1 MHGGLKKIN
10 DDDNLIYSEAG
21 VSCSKLSKFSAR
33 KGLADSA
40 FFSGMEI
47 AFVTANKLK
56 IELDR
61 KQGLISGKILTF
73 FVKNTSNFISTLL
86 LGNNIFLVVYGIYMA
101 KFLEPFLA
109 HLITSPA
116 LILITQTILSTLL
129 VLVTGEF
136 LPKAFFR
143 INPNR
148 KIKYMA
154 IPLLL
159 VYGILYIPTVITIGI
174 SKLFLKIVGVD
185 TTYSQQAFTRV
196 DLDHYVR
203 EINSRMETKG
213 EMENEIQI
221 LQNALEFSKVK
232 ARDCLIPRTE
242 IEAVSIDVDLDSLK
256 KRFIETGY
264 SKIVVYRDSIDN
276 IIGYVH
282 AFELFHQPKSI
293 REILMPVSIVPEAV
307 LVKELLPQFTKNK
320 RSIAIV
326 VDEFGGTSGLITI
339 EDIIEE
345 IFGEIKDEH
354 DIEEQIE
361 KKLDENTYLFSGRIE
376 IDYLN
381 QNYNLGIEESSE
393 YETLA
398 GFVLNKLEDIPE
410 PNTLFETDDL
420 ILTVVEVSDAK
431 IDLVKIKVRV

>member
-1 MHGGLKKIN
+1 MDEGPQTV
-10 DDDNLIYSEAG
+10 LIIV
-21 VSCSKLSKFSAR
+21 VSLIF
-33 KGLADSA
+33 SA

-61 KQGLISGKILTF
+61 KQGLISGKILTY
-73 FVKNTSNFISTLL
+73 FVKNTSSFISTLL

-101 KFLEPFLA
+101 QFLEPFLA
-109 HLITSPA
+109 YFIASPA

-143 INPNR
+143 VNPNR
-148 KIKYMA
+148 KIKFMA
-154 IPLLL
+154 LPLLL

-174 SKLFLKIVGVD
+174 SKLFLKLFRVD

-213 EMENEIQI
+213 EMENEIKI

-242 IEAVSIDVDLDSLK
+242 IEAVNIDVDLDVLK

-264 SKIVVYRDSIDN
+264 SKIVVYRESIDN

-354 DIEEQIE
+354 DIEEQVE
-361 KKLDENTYLFSGRIE
+361 KKLDDRTYLFSGRIE

-381 QNYNLGIEESSE
+381 QNYNLGLEESSE

-410 PNTLFETDDL
+410 PNTLFETNDL
-420 ILTVVEVSDAK
+420 IVTVVEVSEAK
-431 IDLVKIKVRV
+431 IDLVKIRIRD

>member
-1 MHGGLKKIN
+1 MDEGPQTV
-10 DDDNLIYSEAG
+10 LIIF
-21 VSCSKLSKFSAR
+21 VSLLF
-33 KGLADSA
+33 SA